1 MDRAL
6 ILYRL
11 EFRYVIESV
20 KFHLRRMTNSS
31 MLVFKN
37 REATRSDSQSTP
49 IQHLTVILPL
59 LCHETLV
66 SDALLTTY
74 QTVGRSVS
82 QSVSQSVGRSVSQ
95 SVGQSASQS
104 VSQSVGRSVGGQ
116 SVACLCVCLSVYVC
130 VCVCLSISQSVCL
143 SVCPSVSLSVGL
155 SIHLSASYLLSTRNL
170 VIHSFIY
177 PSSLFSSPAC

>member
-20 KFHLRRMTNSS
+20 LFHLRRMTNSS

-95 SVGQSASQS
+95 SVSQPVSQS
-104 VSQSVGRSVGGQ
+104 VSRSVGRSVVSLSPVCV
-116 SVACLCVCLSVYVC
+116 SVCRSMC